1 MLGYDSI
8 GQETEAN
15 ATGVRD
21 DASIQDAAVAC
32 MATIEIAG
40 AENAV
45 SNENRCLK
53 KGLLPLDASKITS
66 RLFLE
71 LASWGDS
78 VQKEE
83 LLQEWKD
90 NLLTLKQ
97 WLLKEFQV
105 NCPAHLSPDVV
116 SAEYDRAV
124 SSSDVIHCLDFGGLS
139 SEVIDYTQ
147 VNDLFDLIRVCEVSA
162 DNFHIL
168 TRFIYSIC
176 KSARTLKIS

>member
-116 SAEYDRAV
+116 SAEYDRAI
-124 SSSDVIHCLDFGGLS
+124 SSLSVIHCLDGVLS
-139 SEVIDYTQ
+139 REAIDYTQ
-147 VNDLFDLIRVCEVSA
+147 VKNLFDLIRVCRVSR
-162 DNFHIL
+162 DNFDIL
-168 TRFIYSIC
+168 ARLIC
-176 KSARTLKIS
+176 NICDSARTLKTS